1 MFEFMWPYVAATVAA
16 FISTTLRGFQNKN
29 VAGDHRKSAFV
40 TGYLMAAADAA
51 IIGLVVKAGVWV
63 VLVSGFGAGAGYI
76 MSMYLHRLLLK
87 KQLEQARQQERDE
100 LKRLIDKRIQKKRNN
115 VNNNTTSL

>member
-1 MFEFMWPYVAATVAA
+1 MFEIIWPYVAATIAA

-29 VAGDHRKSAFV
+29 VAGDHRKAAFF

-87 KQLEQARQQERDE
+87 KQHEQARQRERDE
-100 LKRLIDKRIQKKRNN
+100 LKRLIDKRIQKKRNS
-115 VNNNTTSL
+115 VNSDATHI